1 MPIDP
6 FLITTVVFGVSTVA
20 LAAALDAS
28 KRRTKFYIGYSNDL
42 KNQLWF
48 RDQALERHEAAA
60 RKLAE
65 QRRSAA
71 AKGTAASAAKARALK
86 AQDDFER
93 PMRAAKTIEALRA
106 TPMRS
111 REAVVAGVKAART
124 RKQQSGAGAA
134 A

>member
-20 LAAALDAS
+20 LVTALDSS
-28 KRRTKFYIGYSNDL
+28 KRRAKFWISYS
-42 KNQLWF
+42 KEMQIQLWF
-48 RDQALERHEAAA
+48 RDQALDRHEAAA

-65 QRRSAA
+65 QRRAAA

-86 AQDDFER
+86 AQEQFER
-93 PMRAAKTIEALRA
+93 PMRAAKTIEALRT

-111 REAVVAGVKAART
+111 REAVVAGVKAARS